1 MCIAQKHFN
10 KFNKRGKTGPWEE
23 NPVDN
28 LLYHSQYSA
37 ISTVSRFNVQELL
50 QLRQTRD
57 LQFLSEQHRI
67 FSLMM

>member
-28 LLYHSQYSA
+28 LLYQDSA

-50 QLRQTRD
+50 QL
-57 LQFLSEQHRI
+57 H
-67 FSLMM
+67 